1 MLLLKLLIY
10 LTETVQPRYRGVLLA
25 SGVTS
30 VLIGEFLELII
41 GTFNMHWRSV
51 ALMSAIIPVLG
62 FVGVF
67 FVPETPYW
75 LCKKNR
81 IEQAHES
88 LQRLRGWAPFENVK
102 NEFEQMARSID
113 SDLKSE
119 NEALASPPKKL
130 NNCLKPY
137 TKRNFIAPFFLI
149 LFGFACVQ
157 FSGIF
162 SLHNNAIA
170 IFDFYHIPTGEYH
183 ATLLLY
189 TVQVLGC
196 IIGLIFIQ
204 FVGKR
209 RLVFISMI
217 SCSICFGAVATHYQ
231 CYSLDSHI
239 EPSLNSTTNKLQS
252 SFEHFEYSFL
262 KTAIIFRDRIDEDAL
277 RLYGSKVV
285 DINQSSADKL
295 TQLIEVITIASSFTL
310 DILTQET
317 STVSP
322 SKKYL
327 SSDNFLN
334 KYLNTLMSKPKVLH
348 IFTINEMINKTF
360 ANWNNYKKYNSNALF
375 ELLNVTKAIVQ
386 TSMEVN
392 EDEVIVAIIE
402 NIIEDTQVSN
412 TSNYN
417 NNSKLI
423 DNLND
428 LSWILSLFAD
438 SLTSSSIELP
448 ILTRDEIARDRNWL
462 ILILLLSGSL
472 FSHVG
477 TKLLPWMLIGEVRFK
492 TTTHFNLNVFR
503 RFHIKSD
510 FFCSNVHIFGG
521 NFAR

>member
-1 MLLLKLLIY
+1 MFGYFFFLIFKILIY
-10 LTETVQPRYRGVLLA
+10 ITETVQTRYRGVLLA
-25 SGVTS
+25 SGVAS
-30 VLIGEFLELII
+30 VLIGEFLQLII

-88 LQRLRGWAPFENVK
+88 LQRLRGCAPFENVK
-102 NEFEQMARSID
+102 KEFEQITRSID
-113 SDLKSE
+113 SNSKSE
-119 NEALASPPKKL
+119 NQALASPPKKL
-130 NNCLKPY
+130 NNCLIPY
-137 TKRNFIAPFFLI
+137 TKRNFIAPFCLI
-149 LFGFACVQ
+149 LFGFACGQ
-157 FSGIF
+157 LSGIF
-162 SLHNNAIA
+162 SLHNNANA
-170 IFDFYHIPTGEYH
+170 IFDFYHIPMGDCH
-183 ATLLLY
+183 ATLLLG

-196 IIGLIFIQ
+196 IVGMIFIQ
-204 FVGKR
+204 FFGKR
-209 RLVFISMI
+209 RLVFFSMI

-231 CYSLDSHI
+231 CYPFDSHI
-239 EPSLNSTTNKLQS
+239 EPSLNSTTNKLQT
-252 SFEHFEYSFL
+252 SFEHFEYSFV
-262 KTAIIFRDRIDEDAL
+262 KAAIIFRDRIDEDAL
-277 RLYGSKVV
+277 RIYGSKVV
-285 DINQSSADKL
+285 DINESSADKL

-310 DILTQET
+310 DTFTQET
-317 STVSP
+317 SIVST
-322 SKKYL
+322 SQKYL

-334 KYLNTLMSKPKVLH
+334 KYLNTLMSKPKVLD

-360 ANWNNYKKYNSNALF
+360 ADWNNYKAYNSNALF

-386 TSMEVN
+386 TSISN
-392 EDEVIVAIIE
+392 EIEAPMIFAIID
-402 NIIEDTQVSN
+402 NIIEDTQVLN
-412 TSNYN
+412 TSNY

-428 LSWILSLFAD
+428 LSWMLSLFAD

-448 ILTRDEIARDRNWL
+448 ILTRDEIARDGNWL

-492 TTTHFNLNVFR
+492 ITIHFNLNVFR
-503 RFHIKSD
+503 LKFHIK
-510 FFCSNVHIFGG
+510 
-521 NFAR
+521 